1 MMGLVLYDGGWFC
14 MIGVGFCMMVVSGS
28 FMVMVHDMGIDRYF
42 KKRMMVL
49 KNSYRKI
56 YTTSNITKCI
66 NTYLDW

>member
-1 MMGLVLYDGGWFC
+1 

-56 YTTSNITKCI
+56 YIYHIK
-66 NTYLDW
+66 YYKMY